1 MHVLVPAIFKI
12 AIILL
17 VTLLTMQSALANAGG
32 NILTI
37 KESGSAIE
45 LTPYISIFE
54 DRGAQLSINDISTP
68 EALSQFKPLTTAPN
82 FGFSHS
88 AWWVKLQ
95 IRNNNTETQKF
106 TVRQNY
112 PLIDFI
118 DFYSRVKDGGNWNS
132 YSTGD
137 RRVFD
142 TRPVD
147 FKDFL
152 FPVQL
157 PTQIETTILIRFE
170 SSGSINIGLDLH
182 SDYSLLEAIGT
193 NHLATGIYYGGFI
206 ILVFYNFLLFVAV
219 RERTFFYYLLY
230 LASYG
235 LFFSVLN
242 GLAFQYFWPNS
253 PWLANQS
260 LIILLSLSLIWSLQF
275 SRSILSIREI
285 APIANRITTGMM
297 VLSAI
302 PLIISPYVAYKTI
315 IIPVSLITLLCTV
328 QLMAMGFI
336 AFAQGSRPARYY
348 LLAWSALLVGILAY
362 MLKTFGLLPHNAI
375 TQNGQQIGSL
385 IEMVLLSIA
394 MGSKVNE
401 LKIGSYVDTLTN
413 LSNRR
418 YFDERFE
425 KEFERCKSKNN
436 APLSLMIIDVDNF
449 KQYNDQYGHQQGDD
463 ALAMVGKKLS
473 EVTRKN
479 TLPCRYGGEE
489 FAVILPNTTSDKASI
504 IAERIRSSI
513 EDDNSGLH
521 KLTIS
526 IGVATCQNDNFAT
539 HQLLFEAVDQTLYL
553 AKENGRNRVEFFQ
566 PDLSERT
573 LYEILENRAGA
584 R

>member
-1 MHVLVPAIFKI
+1 MRVIISVIFKI
-12 AIILL
+12 VVVLLAILPS
-17 VTLLTMQSALANAGG
+17 TRSALANTDGD
-32 NILTI
+32 ILTI
-37 KESGSAIE
+37 KEVGSAIE

-54 DRGAQLSINDISTP
+54 DRSTQLNITDFSTP
-68 EALSQFKPLTTAPN
+68 EALAQFKPLTTAPN

-95 IRNNNTETQKF
+95 IKNKVADTQKF

-118 DFYSRVKDGGNWNS
+118 DFYSRAKDDRNWIS

-152 FPVQL
+152 FPVNF
-157 PTQIETTILIRFE
+157 PSDTETTILIRFE
-170 SSGSINIGLDLH
+170 SSGPINIGLDLH
-182 SDYSLLEAIGT
+182 SEYSLLEAIGT
-193 NHLATGIYYGGFI
+193 NHLVTGIYYGGFI
-206 ILVFYNFLLFVAV
+206 ILVFYNFLLFIAV
-219 RERTFFYYLLY
+219 KERTFFYYLLY

-285 APIANRITTGMM
+285 APIANRITSGMIM
-297 VLSAI
+297 LSAI

-315 IIPVSLITLLCTV
+315 IVPASIITLLCTI

-336 AFAQGSRPARYY
+336 AFAQGSKPARYY

-362 MLKTFGLLPHNAI
+362 MLKSFGLLPHNTL

-418 YFDERFE
+418 FFDERFE
-425 KEFERCKSKNN
+425 KEFEHGKNKKD

-449 KQYNDQYGHQQGDD
+449 KLYNDQYGHKQGDE
-463 ALAMVGKKLS
+463 ALKLVGKKLRD
-473 EVTRKN
+473 VTRKN
-479 TLPCRYGGEE
+479 IIPCRYGGEE
-489 FAVILPNTTSDKASI
+489 FTVILPNTSSDQARL

-513 EDDNSGLH
+513 ENDKSGQH

-526 IGVATCQNDNFAT
+526 IGIATCEKGNFTT
-539 HQLLFEAVDQTLYL
+539 HPQLFEAVDKTLYL
-553 AKENGRNRVEFFQ
+553 AKDNGRNRVEIFQ
-566 PDLSERT
+566 PEV
-573 LYEILENRAGA
+573 AV
-584 R
+584 